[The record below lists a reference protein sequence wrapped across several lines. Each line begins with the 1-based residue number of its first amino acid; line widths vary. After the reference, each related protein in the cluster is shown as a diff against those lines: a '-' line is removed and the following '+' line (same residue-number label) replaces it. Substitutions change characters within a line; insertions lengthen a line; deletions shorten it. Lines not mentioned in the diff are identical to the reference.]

1 MECTEDEAALRSK
14 IRTNLRVT
22 RVFVLNASA
31 VCQTPTVM
39 MVSLSV
45 VPFPKVLITNIHLAL
60 TVISYSV
67 FHQSVVLVAVPV
79 LRYHSFM
86 SIRHLHRDGQSLLTV
101 LTVTPIDRLHDGD
114 GSNGVKG
121 AAEEGK
127 L

>member
-1 MECTEDEAALRSK
+1 M
-14 IRTNLRVT
+14 T

-39 MVSLSV
+39 TVSLPV
-45 VPFPKVLITNIHLAL
+45 VPFSKVLIANIHLAL
-60 TVISYSV
+60 TVISLTPSSTNPS
-67 FHQSVVLVAVPV
+67 FWLPSQFLC
-79 LRYHSFM
+79 YHSF
-86 SIRHLHRDGQSLLTV
+86 IYVRHLLKDGPSPLSI

>member
-39 MVSLSV
+39 TVSLSV
-45 VPFPKVLITNIHLAL
+45 VPFPKVLHPLNSDRHL
-60 TVISYSV
+60 SDSV
-67 FHQSVVLVAVPV
+67 FHQSVLMVAVPV
-79 LRYHSFM
+79 LCYRSFV
-86 SIRHLHRDGQSLLTV
+86 SIRHLLKDRPSLLFI
-101 LTVTPIDRLHDGD
+101 LTVTPIDRPHDGN

>member
-1 MECTEDEAALRSK
+1 M
-14 IRTNLRVT
+14 T

-39 MVSLSV
+39 TVSLIRRPLSKGPHHH
-45 VPFPKVLITNIHLAL
+45 PFSSDRHL
-60 TVISYSV
+60 SDSV
-67 FHQSVVLVAVPV
+67 FHQSVVMVAVPV
-79 LRYHSFM
+79 LCYRSFM
-86 SIRHLHRDGQSLLTV
+86 SIRHLLKDRPTLLFV
-101 LTVTPIDRLHDGD
+101 LTVTPIDRPHDGN